1 MKNIKVQILNPFVLD
16 DTIKMMAIGARLT
29 QHGHKIKSYDDF
41 LELYNKPISETLQK
55 SLITLP
61 HPTLQHFTKINIVVI
76 GASRRFLA
84 QITRHQ
90 ENVKFMSASL
100 QYSNYDEDTD
110 FVVPYEFNEKQ
121 TEQYYEQAKH
131 CLKLYKDLQTDGV
144 SNDETGYIMPQGMR
158 NVIIISATL
167 FELKHMI
174 AQRICRR
181 NSTEMRYVMLKI
193 WEQLYELSP
202 ILFSAGTTGCW
213 CMQGHCQEG
222 KMTCGEIIWQRT
234 PTEILKKDFPN
245 IEMEVT
251 K

>member
-1 MKNIKVQILNPFVLD
+1 MKNIKVQILNPSILD
-16 DTIKMMAIGARLT
+16 DTFKMMAIGARLT
-29 QHGHKIKSYDDF
+29 QHGHKIKSYNDF
-41 LELYNKPISETLQK
+41 LELYNKPVSEA
-55 SLITLP
+55 LIKNLVNLP
-61 HPTLQHFTKINIVVI
+61 HPTLQHFTKINIVVV

-100 QYSNYDEDTD
+100 QYSNYGEDTD
-110 FVVPYEFNEKQ
+110 FVIPYEFNEKQ
-121 TEQYYEQAKH
+121 TELYRDQVKH
-131 CLKLYKDLQTDGV
+131 CLKLYKDLQTDKV
-144 SNDETGYIMPQGMR
+144 SNDEAGYIMPQGMR
-158 NVIIISATL
+158 NVIIISATP

-193 WEQLYELSP
+193 WEELYKLSP
-202 ILFSAGTTGCW
+202 ILFSAETTGCW

-222 KMTCGEIIWQRT
+222 KMACGKVIWQKT
-234 PTEILKKDFPN
+234 PIEILQKDFPN
-245 IEMEVT
+245 VKEVT